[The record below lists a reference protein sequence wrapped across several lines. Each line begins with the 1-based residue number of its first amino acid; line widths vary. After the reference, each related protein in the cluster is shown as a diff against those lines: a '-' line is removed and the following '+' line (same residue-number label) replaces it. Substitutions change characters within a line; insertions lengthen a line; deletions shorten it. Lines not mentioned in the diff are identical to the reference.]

1 MLYLPPSFE
10 LIIIIQAEKAD
21 INNVKN
27 PFKGT
32 HKHTVCSTIPV
43 SLSPPQQSALYNE
56 LELIILSTANK
67 FLMLQYAEN
76 RMSVESV
83 KIVTEYWRGKGRP
96 QVIEFQYDQATQRD
110 LIVANQKTFR
120 FHGEKAGNALQISG
134 MLYNWKENAREMS
147 IRTFCAPDS
156 VIQKQL
162 HDTYKILELLGA
174 EVVTFLALQEIHAAF
189 TRQVQRAKEIRN
201 AKASVSCGVERV
213 WIPPS
218 ERSSLGTRERAT
230 YSSHGSRSLGNRYSN
245 DSRNQFME

>member
-1 MLYLPPSFE
+1 M
-10 LIIIIQAEKAD
+10 
-21 INNVKN
+21 NHVKN
-27 PFKGT
+27 PFKGI
-32 HKHTVCSTIPV
+32 HKQIVCSTIPV
-43 SLSPPQQSALYNE
+43 SMSPPQQSALYNE

-67 FLMLQYAEN
+67 YLMLQYGEN

-83 KIVTEYWRGKGRP
+83 RTVTEYWRGKGRP

-162 HDTYKILELLGA
+162 HDTYKILELLGG

-189 TRQVQRAKEIRN
+189 IRQVQRAKETRD
-201 AKASVSCGVERV
+201 AKASYPFGVERV

-218 ERSSLGTRERAT
+218 ERSTLGPKERTTHSAQG
-230 YSSHGSRSLGNRYSN
+230 SHSLGNRYSN
-245 DSRNQFME
+245 ESRNHFGE